1 MFTLKLPRQSQ
12 IHRDFL
18 IDLDGFQSFR
28 KTAGFTVSVSKSQ
41 YSKSQLYAADVII
54 IYR

>member
-28 KTAGFTVSVSKSQ
+28 KTAGFTVSVSKSVF
-41 YSKSQLYAADVII
+41 KITAICNRHDNNL
-54 IYR
+54 